1 MLYNLNMEKEFKR
14 CSGDCQRCHPFMLM
28 FDIKSQD
35 YLKRNTIAR
44 YYKKGD
50 YVFQIN
56 ENASS
61 LWLIDNGKV
70 KISNDDINGNEKIIS
85 IFQTNEVIWE
95 SLFIK
100 DGKYSFNCI
109 CLEDSKICQI
119 DISHFEKVID
129 NNDIAIKI
137 ITLLSKKLHDAN
149 TRNKIISKQDPISR
163 ICGLF
168 LYISNKNN
176 SDTVSLKG
184 EDIASSVLLRTETV
198 SRKLQE
204 MISMKIIKK
213 IGQSTYKIIDYDKLV
228 EISDL

>member
-1 MLYNLNMEKEFKR
+1 MEKEVKR
-14 CSGDCQRCHPFMLM
+14 CCSDCKKCHPFMLM
-28 FDIKSQD
+28 FDLKSQD
-35 YLKRNTIAR
+35 YLKKNTIVHNF
-44 YYKKGD
+44 KKSD
-50 YVFQIN
+50 YLFQIN
-56 ENASS
+56 EKASS

-137 ITLLSKKLHDAN
+137 ISLLSKKLHDAN
-149 TRNKIISKQDPISR
+149 TRNKIISKQDPIAR

-176 SDTVSLKG
+176 SDVVTLKG
-184 EDIASSVLLRTETV
+184 EDIASSVILTTETV
-198 SRKLQE
+198 SRKLQIMIE
-204 MISMKIIKK
+204 MKMIKK
-213 IGQSTYKIIDYDKLV
+213 IGQSSYKIIDYDKLV